1 MTVQLTARPHPMLT
15 SETLVT
21 GGGVFQRLVEQMKSV
36 ALDEDESD
44 DKTFKYELAS
54 SGG

>member
-1 MTVQLTARPHPMLT
+1 MTVQLSARPHPMLT

-44 DKTFKYELAS
+44 DKTFKYQFVSLW
-54 SGG
+54 G